1 MLKKQNGITLIA
13 LVITIIVM
21 LILAGVVISMVVGD
35 NGIITKS
42 KQAKKATLIAEIT
55 DHLSGALT
63 TADMEEQS
71 TTNSDIL
78 ANFKFVSSVD
88 TKKSAAL
95 TSVTA
100 ADVATTDGQKT
111 ITLVREFANV
121 AKILET
127 NGSATFFGAVTKSGE
142 GDELVI
148 TNAADAYYMTG
159 VTDTTNLV
167 KVVTGADGYTYTFN
181 INDKTIKVT
190 GGDLASVNLVSLT
203 YKWNAEGTYAFTS
216 NTPEEAAQ

>member
-121 AKILET
+121 ANILET
-127 NGSATFFGAVTKSGE
+127 NGSATFFPAVTKSGE

-148 TNAADAYYMTG
+148 TNKADEYYMKD

-167 KVVTGADGYTYTFN
+167 KVGTGADGYTYTFN
-181 INDKTIKVT
+181 IKDKTIKVT

-216 NTPEEAAQ
+216 NPPVEAAQ